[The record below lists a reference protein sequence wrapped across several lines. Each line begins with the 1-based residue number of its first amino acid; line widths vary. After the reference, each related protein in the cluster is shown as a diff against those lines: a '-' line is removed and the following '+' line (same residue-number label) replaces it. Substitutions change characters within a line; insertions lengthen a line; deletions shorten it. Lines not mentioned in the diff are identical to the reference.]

1 MYKTLITP
9 KQMLDLMKE
18 FSKVAGYRINT
29 HKYLVFLYTNNKL
42 HRQKLIIPFIISSK
56 IIKYLGI
63 KLTKELKDL
72 YTEYH
77 DTFMKETVRTHK

>member
-1 MYKTLITP
+1 MYKTLITPP

-42 HRQKLIIPFIISSK
+42 SES
-56 IIKYLGI
+56 
-63 KLTKELKDL
+63 
-72 YTEYH
+72 
-77 DTFMKETVRTHK
+77 